1 MTSPKDATH
10 LFEVVLAF
18 VLAATTAPGP
28 SHAAPAGCAEVS
40 VAPSSAA
47 ALKPS
52 EVLLAISAPRA
63 GETLVG
69 APPSG
74 SVSFAV
80 DYWGPSLLNA
90 NGARGVDTYHLVYI
104 LDVDASQYIGTLQ
117 SMPDRDQNFVHT
129 TAARVT
135 FDHVVPGSHA
145 LTVLLAGSN
154 NVSVNPPIAARVTFR
169 VR

>member
-1 MTSPKDATH
+1 M
-10 LFEVVLAF
+10 
-18 VLAATTAPGP
+18 
-28 SHAAPAGCAEVS
+28 
-40 VAPSSAA
+40 
-47 ALKPS
+47 
-52 EVLLAISAPRA
+52 AISAPRA
-63 GETLVG
+63 GETLLEVTL
-69 APPSG
+69 SE
-74 SVSFAV
+74 SVTFSV
-80 DYWGPSLLNA
+80 DYWGPSLFA
-90 NGARGVDTYHLVYI
+90 ADRTHGVDSYHLVNI

-117 SMPDRDQNFVHT
+117 SIPDRDQNVVRT

>member
-1 MTSPKDATH
+1 
-10 LFEVVLAF
+10 
-18 VLAATTAPGP
+18 
-28 SHAAPAGCAEVS
+28 
-40 VAPSSAA
+40 
-47 ALKPS
+47 
-52 EVLLAISAPRA
+52 LLAISAPRA
-63 GETLVG
+63 GETLLEV
-69 APPSG
+69 PPSE
-74 SVSFAV
+74 SVTFSV
-80 DYWGPSLLNA
+80 DYWGPSLFA
-90 NGARGVDTYHLVYI
+90 ADRTHGVDSYHLVNI

-117 SMPDRDQNFVHT
+117 SIPDRDQNVVRT

>member
-1 MTSPKDATH
+1 
-10 LFEVVLAF
+10 V
-18 VLAATTAPGP
+18 
-28 SHAAPAGCAEVS
+28 
-40 VAPSSAA
+40 
-47 ALKPS
+47 LKPS

-63 GETLVG
+63 GETLLEV
-69 APPSG
+69 PPSE
-74 SVSFAV
+74 SVTFSV
-80 DYWGPSLLNA
+80 DYWGPFLVA
-90 NGARGVDTYHLVYI
+90 ADRTHGVDSYHLVYI

-117 SMPDRDQNFVHT
+117 SMPDRDQNVVHT

-154 NVSVNPPIAARVTFR
+154 NVSVNPPVAARVTFR